1 MSQDPILDKL
11 DLITSDIGIS
21 YRDSGS
27 LSRCRQKLRA
37 LLAEVAIEY
46 AGVALVGYDLERE
59 DIRKRFGVAPPN
71 E

>member
-1 MSQDPILDKL
+1 MTTDPILEKL
-11 DLITSDIGIS
+11 DDL
-21 YRDSGS
+21 
-27 LSRCRQKLRA
+27 LKRCTTNLYAAQLWRPQFAA

-59 DIRKRFGVAPPN
+59 DIRKRFGVAPPS